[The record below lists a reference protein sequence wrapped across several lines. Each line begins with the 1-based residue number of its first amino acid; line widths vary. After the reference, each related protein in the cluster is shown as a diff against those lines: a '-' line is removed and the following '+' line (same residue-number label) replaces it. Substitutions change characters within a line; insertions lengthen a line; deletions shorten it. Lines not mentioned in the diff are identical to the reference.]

1 MKNNCS
7 FVLKI
12 TGMNPPL
19 RGIVQLGNSN
29 ASQMNFRLLR
39 FWNWSFT
46 IIAALVLIALGL
58 GLSGYA
64 TAGSIYSVNMK
75 YDAAKAVIPAD
86 LKADEKTRDAIITVA
101 EFTDTRQVDD
111 KKIIGRVTERDGTKV
126 LVFPKYVIPTK
137 AVANGVK
144 EYLKKAGYKVADKL
158 VQWDLRKEETMPK
171 GSGKVLIGGNI
182 EELEVTCERGV
193 FAHSY
198 NVSLKLTIVF
208 ADLAKGK
215 ILYKSKVESSLSRD
229 DVSFSEEW
237 LGEQA
242 STALGDAIEKV
253 FQEKAVAQK
262 IKEAITEPR

>member
-1 MKNNCS
+1 MKNNYS

-29 ASQMNFRLLR
+29 ASQMTFRLLR

-46 IIAALVLIALGL
+46 IIAVLVLIAFGL
-58 GLSGYA
+58 GISGCA
-64 TAGSIYSVNMK
+64 TTTASLYSVNMR
-75 YDAAKAVIPAD
+75 YDAAQAVIPAY
-86 LKADEKTRDAIITVA
+86 LQAEEKTSDAIITIA

-111 KKIIGRVTERDGTKV
+111 KKIMGRVTERDNTKV
-126 LVFPKYVIPTK
+126 LVLPKYVIPTK
-137 AVANGVK
+137 AVASGLK
-144 EYLKKAGYKVADKL
+144 EYLKKAGYKVADKI

-171 GSGKVLIGGNI
+171 GNGKVIIGGNI

-193 FAHSY
+193 FSNSY
-198 NVSLKLTIVF
+198 KVSLKLTIIF
-208 ADLAKGK
+208 ADLAKGR
-215 ILYKSKVESSLSRD
+215 ILYKSKVESSSSRD
-229 DVSFSEEW
+229 DISFSEEE

-242 STALGDAIEKV
+242 SNALGDAIEKV

-262 IKEAITEPR
+262 IKEALSR

>member
-29 ASQMNFRLLR
+29 ASQMTFRLLR

-46 IIAALVLIALGL
+46 IITALVLITFGL
-58 GLSGYA
+58 GISGFA
-64 TAGSIYSVNMK
+64 TAASLYSVNMR
-75 YDAAKAVIPAD
+75 YDAAQAVIPAD
-86 LKADEKTRDAIITVA
+86 LKADEKTRDAIITIA

-111 KKIIGRVTERDGTKV
+111 KRIIGRVTERDGSKV
-126 LVFPKYVIPTK
+126 LVFPKYVVPTK
-137 AVANGVK
+137 AVAFGIK

-158 VQWDLRKEETMPK
+158 VQWDPRKEESMPK
-171 GSGKVLIGGNI
+171 GKGQVIIGGNI

-193 FAHSY
+193 FSHSY
-198 NVSLKLTIVF
+198 KVSLKLTIVF

-215 ILYKSKVESSLSRD
+215 ILYTSKVESSLSRD

-237 LGEQA
+237 LGKQV

-253 FQEKAVAQK
+253 FQEKAVAQT
-262 IKEAITEPR
+262 IKEAIYQ